1 MAGAI
6 VQWLRDN
13 LGIIQKSSDVE
24 KLACTVQDTDGV
36 YTGSGLYWTRCATLG
51 Q

>member
-6 VQWLRDN
+6 VQWLRDG

-24 KLACTVQDTDGV
+24 KLACTVEAYRWRGV
-36 YTGSGLYWTRCATLG
+36 WFRHLLD
-51 Q
+51 